1 MESLD
6 KNEGRKLREWD
17 IKRMAPDCRGSCVAL
32 MVRSINSR
40 IPPDYQIYYSIIFL
54 NTKKIELFFYLKKKK
69 KKFLTLPRSSF
80 FFLTDGN
87 RARPCEPWVGRASRD
102 SPAFSPSCLCVRK
115 RCDFSVNKRWD
126 HVTVPLDST
135 HKQRTRHL
143 PI

>member
-54 NTKKIELFFYLKKKK
+54 NTKKIELFFYFKKK
-69 KKFLTLPRSSF
+69 KKFFNPPQVVF
-80 FFLTDGN
+80 FFFD
-87 RARPCEPWVGRASRD
+87 
-102 SPAFSPSCLCVRK
+102 
-115 RCDFSVNKRWD
+115 RWQQG
-126 HVTVPLDST
+126 TAL
-135 HKQRTRHL
+135 
-143 PI
+143 